1 MPTDSA
7 TRTVRVQAP
16 RATVLATIRDLNSQP
31 EWIPEI
37 RQAEVLEVDERTG
50 LPVTARFTASAPVGT
65 DSYTLRY
72 RHHDDGMSWSMV
84 QGRLQTGQE
93 GRYQLDEITPDTTSV
108 TYQLTIR
115 HNLPLPGFIRSRV
128 IKGLV
133 DSTLTGLQQRVELS
147 GGAR

>member
-7 TRTVRVQAP
+7 TKTVRVHAP
-16 RATVLATIRDLNSQP
+16 PAKVLATLRDLNSQP

-37 RQAEVLEVDERTG
+37 REAKVLEVDEGTG
-50 LPVTARFTASAPVGT
+50 LPVTARFTASATVGT

-72 RHHDDGMSWSMV
+72 VHRDDGMSWSMV

-93 GRYQLDEITPDTTSV
+93 GRYQLEEITPDTTSV
-108 TYQLTIR
+108 TYQLTIH

-133 DSTLTGLQQRVELS
+133 DSTLAGLRRRVES
-147 GGAR
+147 

>member
-7 TRTVRVQAP
+7 TRTVRIQAP
-16 RATVLATIRDLNSQP
+16 PATVLATIRDVNSQP

-37 RQAEVLEVDERTG
+37 REAEVLETDERTG
-50 LPVTARFTASAPVGT
+50 LPITARFTASAAVGT
-65 DSYTLRY
+65 DSYTLRFS
-72 RHHDDGMSWSMV
+72 HHDDGMSWSMV

-93 GRYQLDEITPDTTSV
+93 GRYQLDEITPNTTSV
-108 TYQLTIR
+108 TYQLTIH

-133 DSTLTGLQQRVELS
+133 NSTLAGLRRRVES
-147 GGAR
+147 